1 MKGKVLNNRY
11 EIRDIIGMGGMAI
24 VYDGYDTVLNREVAI
39 KILKDN
45 LVENE
50 EFFNRLKEEASAS
63 ASISDDNIVSIY
75 DISTTIIN
83 DKSVD
88 YIVMEKIK
96 GTTLKEIIHE
106 KSPLNNEMLLNYSMQ
121 IAKALQSAHIHG
133 LVHRDIKPANI
144 LVNGNNKIKV
154 TDFGIARVASDVTIT
169 YTSSILGTVH
179 YISPEQAKGQPI
191 DSRSDLYSLGVLMYE
206 MATGKVPFD
215 GESPV
220 GIAVKHIQEDPQPI
234 SEINPNFDKNLE
246 KVILKLLNKN
256 PEDRYKTASNVL
268 IDLNKIKS
276 GRDIDIKGREKDRDN
291 TVKIAR
297 KEDVLRESAVYKAKV
312 AKSDDSES
320 IIGEKNKPNWKL
332 IIIIGI
338 LVLAIFGTIYAIANN
353 LSIKNE
359 DSLFV
364 TVPSVI
370 DVSEKDAINLLKET
384 GIEVSIKE
392 RIFDKSIIKGNVI
405 LQSIKPQTKIKKG
418 DVIELTISKGRELVR
433 VPNIVGFNVEDVKDI
448 IKKNGFNIGTTS
460 NEDSDAPKGQ
470 IVKQFPKEGEKIES
484 GSEINIIL
492 SNGTKKDKK
501 DSKII
506 VPSVLNYE
514 QEEAISLLKKSN
526 LDVKIESEASNVVR
540 NLVIK
545 QKPEPST
552 QVESGS
558 IVTIVISTGP
568 QTNPENNPK
577 LQEYVFNVNVPN
589 TPKKTFNLTIIN
601 STTGEVVFNNTLN
614 KDNAKDGKIQVKFN
628 AIENAKFDV
637 YFDGEKADVNY
648 GN

>member
-1 MKGKVLNNRY
+1 MKGKVLNGRY
-11 EIRDIIGMGGMAI
+11 EIKDIIGMGGMAI
-24 VYDGYDTVLNREVAI
+24 VYDGYDTILHREVAI

-45 LVENE
+45 LVENQ

-83 DKSVD
+83 EKNVD

-96 GTTLKEIIHE
+96 GNTLKEIIQE
-106 KSPLNNEMLLNYSMQ
+106 KAPLSNEMLLDYSMQ

-144 LVNGNNKIKV
+144 LVNQNNKIKV

-220 GIAVKHIQEDPQPI
+220 GIAVKHIQETPQPI
-234 SEINPNFDKNLE
+234 SELAPDIDKNIE

-256 PEDRYKTASNVL
+256 PEDRYKTASNIL

-276 GRDIDIKGREKDRDN
+276 GRDVEIEDINDIDK
-291 TVKIAR
+291 TVKIAE
-297 KEDVLRESAVYKAKV
+297 KEDVLRESVVYKT
-312 AKSDDSES
+312 KSSETNES
-320 IIGEKNKPNWKL
+320 ENIDVKKNKVNWKL
-332 IIIIGI
+332 VGVISF
-338 LVLAIFGTIYAIANN
+338 LLLAISGMIYLIASN
-353 LSIKNE
+353 LSSKNQ
-359 DSLFV
+359 DSLMV

-370 DVSEKDAINLLKET
+370 DVNEKDAINLLTEK
-384 GIEVSIKE
+384 GLEVSIKE
-392 RIFDKSIIKGNVI
+392 RVFDKSIIKGNVI
-405 LQSIKPQTKIKKG
+405 SQSINSQTSVKKG
-418 DVIELTISKGRELVR
+418 RVIELTISKGRELLR
-433 VPNIVGFNVEDVKDI
+433 VPNIVGFSLDDVKDI
-448 IKKNGFNIGTTS
+448 IKKNGFKIGTTS

-470 IVKQFPKEGEKIES
+470 IIKQLPKEGEEVES
-484 GSEINIIL
+484 GTEINIIL
-492 SNGTKKDKK
+492 SNGQKKEKTDN
-501 DSKII
+501 KIT
-506 VPSVLNYE
+506 VPSVLSYE

-526 LDVKIESEASNVVR
+526 LDVKIESESSNVAR

-545 QKPEPST
+545 QKPEPSSK
-552 QVESGS
+552 VEQGTT
-558 IVTIVISTGP
+558 VTIVISTGP
-568 QTNPENNPK
+568 QQNQQNNVN
-577 LQEYVFNVNVPN
+577 LREYVFNVNVPN
-589 TPKKTFNLTIIN
+589 TPNKTFNLTIIN
-601 STTGEVVFNNTLN
+601 KTNGKVVFNNTFN
-614 KDNAKDGKIQVKFN
+614 KNNAKEGKLQIKFN
-628 AIENAKFDV
+628 AESDAKFDV

>member
-1 MKGKVLNNRY
+1 MKGKVLNGRY
-11 EIRDIIGMGGMAI
+11 EIKDIIGIGGMAI
-24 VYDGYDTVLNREVAI
+24 VYDGYDTILHREVAI

-45 LVENE
+45 LVENQ

-83 DKSVD
+83 EKNVD

-96 GTTLKEIIHE
+96 GNTLKEIIQE
-106 KSPLNNEMLLNYSMQ
+106 KAPLSNEMLLDYSMQ

-144 LVNGNNKIKV
+144 LVNQNNKIKV

-220 GIAVKHIQEDPQPI
+220 GIAVKHIQETPQPI
-234 SEINPNFDKNLE
+234 SELAPDIDKNIE

-256 PEDRYKTASNVL
+256 PEDRYKTASNIL

-276 GRDIDIKGREKDRDN
+276 GRDVEIEDINDIDK
-291 TVKIAR
+291 TVKIAE
-297 KEDVLRESAVYKAKV
+297 KEDVLRESVVYKT
-312 AKSDDSES
+312 KSSETNES
-320 IIGEKNKPNWKL
+320 ENIDVKKNKVNWKL
-332 IIIIGI
+332 VGVISF
-338 LVLAIFGTIYAIANN
+338 LLLAISGMIYLIASN
-353 LSIKNE
+353 LSSKNQ
-359 DSLFV
+359 DSLMV

-370 DVSEKDAINLLKET
+370 DVNEKDAINLLTEK
-384 GIEVSIKE
+384 GLEVSIKE
-392 RIFDKSIIKGNVI
+392 RVFDKSIIKGNVI
-405 LQSIKPQTKIKKG
+405 SQSINSQTSVKKG
-418 DVIELTISKGRELVR
+418 RVIELTISKGRELLR
-433 VPNIVGFNVEDVKDI
+433 VPNIVGFSLDDVKDI
-448 IKKNGFNIGTTS
+448 IKKNGFKIGTTS

-470 IVKQFPKEGEKIES
+470 IIKQLPKEGEEVES
-484 GSEINIIL
+484 GTEINIIL
-492 SNGTKKDKK
+492 SNGQKKEKTDN
-501 DSKII
+501 KIT
-506 VPSVLNYE
+506 VPSVLSYE

-526 LDVKIESEASNVVR
+526 LDVKIESESSNVAR

-545 QKPEPST
+545 QKPEPSSK
-552 QVESGS
+552 VEQGTT
-558 IVTIVISTGP
+558 VTIVISTGP
-568 QTNPENNPK
+568 QQNQQNNVN
-577 LQEYVFNVNVPN
+577 LREYVFNVNVPN
-589 TPKKTFNLTIIN
+589 TPNKTFNLTIIN
-601 STTGEVVFNNTLN
+601 KTNGKVVFNNTLN
-614 KDNAKDGKIQVKFN
+614 KNNAKEGKLQIKFN
-628 AIENAKFDV
+628 AESDAKFDV

>member
-83 DKSVD
+83 NKSVD

-96 GTTLKEIIHE
+96 GTTLREIIHE
-106 KSPLNNEMLLNYSMQ
+106 KSPLSNEMLLDYSMQ
-121 IAKALQSAHIHG
+121 IGKALQSAHIHG

-144 LVNGNNKIKV
+144 LVNENNKIKV

-234 SEINPNFDKNLE
+234 SDINPNFDKNLE

-268 IDLNKIKS
+268 IDLNKIKA
-276 GRDIDIKGREKDRDN
+276 GRDIDIEGRDKDRDR
-291 TVKIAR
+291 TVKIAQ
-297 KEDVLRESAVYKAKV
+297 KKDVLRESAVYKAKV
-312 AKSDDSES
+312 AKFDDSES
-320 IIGEKNKPNWKL
+320 IIVEKNKTNWKL

-338 LVLAIFGTIYAIANN
+338 LVLSIFGTIYAIANN

-359 DSLFV
+359 DSLFI

-384 GIEVSIKE
+384 GFEVSIKE

-405 LQSIKPQTKIKKG
+405 SQSIKPQTKIKKG
-418 DVIELTISKGRELVR
+418 DLIELTISKGRELVR
-433 VPNIVGFNVEDVKDI
+433 VPNIVGFNLEDVKDI
-448 IKKNGFNIGTTS
+448 IKKNAFKIGTTS

-470 IVKQFPKEGEKIES
+470 IVKQFPKEGEEIES

-492 SNGTKKDKK
+492 SNGPKKDKK

-506 VPSVLNYE
+506 VPSILNYE
-514 QEEAISLLKKSN
+514 QEEAISLLKKLN
-526 LDVKIESEASNVVR
+526 LEVKIESEASNVVR

-558 IVTIVISTGP
+558 TVTIVISTGP
-568 QTNPENNPK
+568 QTNPGNNTK

-601 STTGEVVFNNTLN
+601 NTTGEVVFNNTLN

>member
-1 MKGKVLNNRY
+1 MKGKVLNGRY
-11 EIRDIIGMGGMAI
+11 EIKDIIGMGGMAI
-24 VYDGYDTVLNREVAI
+24 VYDGYDTILHREVAI

-45 LVENE
+45 LVENQ

-83 DKSVD
+83 EKNVD

-96 GTTLKEIIHE
+96 GNTLKEIIQE
-106 KSPLNNEMLLNYSMQ
+106 KAPLSNEMLLDYSMQ

-144 LVNGNNKIKV
+144 LVNQNNKIKV

-220 GIAVKHIQEDPQPI
+220 GIAVKHIQETPQPI
-234 SEINPNFDKNLE
+234 SELAPDIDKNIE

-256 PEDRYKTASNVL
+256 PEDRYKTASNIL

-276 GRDIDIKGREKDRDN
+276 GRDVEIEDINDIDK
-291 TVKIAR
+291 TVKIAE
-297 KEDVLRESAVYKAKV
+297 KEDVLRESVVYKT
-312 AKSDDSES
+312 KSSETNES
-320 IIGEKNKPNWKL
+320 ENIDVKKNKVNWKL
-332 IIIIGI
+332 VGVISF
-338 LVLAIFGTIYAIANN
+338 LLLAISGMIYLIASN
-353 LSIKNE
+353 LSSKNQ
-359 DSLFV
+359 DSLMV

-370 DVSEKDAINLLKET
+370 DVNEKDAINLLTEK
-384 GIEVSIKE
+384 GLEVSIKE
-392 RIFDKSIIKGNVI
+392 RVFDKSIIKGNVI
-405 LQSIKPQTKIKKG
+405 SQSINSQTSVKKG
-418 DVIELTISKGRELVR
+418 RVIELTISKGRELLR
-433 VPNIVGFNVEDVKDI
+433 VPNIVGFSLDDVKDI
-448 IKKNGFNIGTTS
+448 IKKNGFKIGTTS

-470 IVKQFPKEGEKIES
+470 IIKQLPKEGEEVES
-484 GSEINIIL
+484 GTEINIIL
-492 SNGTKKDKK
+492 SNGQKKEKTDN
-501 DSKII
+501 KIT
-506 VPSVLNYE
+506 VPSVLSYE

-526 LDVKIESEASNVVR
+526 LDVKIESESSNVAR

-545 QKPEPST
+545 QKPEPSSK
-552 QVESGS
+552 VEQGTT
-558 IVTIVISTGP
+558 VTIVISTGP
-568 QTNPENNPK
+568 QQNQQNNVN
-577 LQEYVFNVNVPN
+577 LREYVFNVNVPN
-589 TPKKTFNLTIIN
+589 TPNKTFNLTIIN
-601 STTGEVVFNNTLN
+601 KTNGKVVFNNTLN
-614 KDNAKDGKIQVKFN
+614 KNNAKEGKLQIKFN
-628 AIENAKFDV
+628 AESDAKFDV

>member
-106 KSPLNNEMLLNYSMQ
+106 KSPLSNEMLLDYSMQ

-220 GIAVKHIQEDPQPI
+220 GIAVKHIQEYPQPI

-268 IDLNKIKS
+268 IDLNKIKT
-276 GRDIDIKGREKDRDN
+276 GRDIDIKGREKDRDK

-320 IIGEKNKPNWKL
+320 NIGEKNKPNWKL

-448 IKKNGFNIGTTS
+448 IKKNGFKIGTTS

-601 STTGEVVFNNTLN
+601 NTTGEVVFNNTLN

>member
-1 MKGKVLNNRY
+1 MKGKVLNGRY
-11 EIRDIIGMGGMAI
+11 EIKDIIGMGGMAI
-24 VYDGYDTVLNREVAI
+24 VYDGYDTILHREVAI

-45 LVENE
+45 LVENQ

-83 DKSVD
+83 EKNVD

-96 GTTLKEIIHE
+96 GNTLKEIIQE
-106 KSPLNNEMLLNYSMQ
+106 KAPLSNEMLLDYSMQ

-144 LVNGNNKIKV
+144 LVNQNNKIKV

-220 GIAVKHIQEDPQPI
+220 GIAVKHIQETPQPI
-234 SEINPNFDKNLE
+234 SELAPDIDKNIE

-256 PEDRYKTASNVL
+256 PEDRYKTASNIL

-276 GRDIDIKGREKDRDN
+276 GRDVEIEDINDIDK
-291 TVKIAR
+291 TVKIAE
-297 KEDVLRESAVYKAKV
+297 KEDVLRESVVYKT
-312 AKSDDSES
+312 KSSETNES
-320 IIGEKNKPNWKL
+320 ENIDVKKNKVNWKL
-332 IIIIGI
+332 VGVISF
-338 LVLAIFGTIYAIANN
+338 LLLAISGMIYLIASN
-353 LSIKNE
+353 LSSKNQ
-359 DSLFV
+359 DSLMV

-370 DVSEKDAINLLKET
+370 DVNEKDAINLLTEK
-384 GIEVSIKE
+384 GLEVSIKE
-392 RIFDKSIIKGNVI
+392 RVFDKSIIKGNVI
-405 LQSIKPQTKIKKG
+405 SQSINSQTSVKKG
-418 DVIELTISKGRELVR
+418 TVIELTISKGRELLR
-433 VPNIVGFNVEDVKDI
+433 VPNIVGFSLDDVKDI
-448 IKKNGFNIGTTS
+448 IKKNGFKIGTTS

-470 IVKQFPKEGEKIES
+470 IIKQLPKEGEEVES
-484 GSEINIIL
+484 GTEINIIL
-492 SNGTKKDKK
+492 SNGQKKEKTDN
-501 DSKII
+501 KIT
-506 VPSVLNYE
+506 VPSVLSYE

-526 LDVKIESEASNVVR
+526 LDVKIESESSNVAR

-545 QKPEPST
+545 QKPEPSSK
-552 QVESGS
+552 VEQGTT
-558 IVTIVISTGP
+558 VTIVISTGP
-568 QTNPENNPK
+568 QQNQQNNVN
-577 LQEYVFNVNVPN
+577 LREYVFNVNVPN
-589 TPKKTFNLTIIN
+589 TPNKTFNLTIIN
-601 STTGEVVFNNTLN
+601 KTNGKVVFNNTLN
-614 KDNAKDGKIQVKFN
+614 KNNAKEGKLQIKFN
-628 AIENAKFDV
+628 AESDAKFDV

>member
-1 MKGKVLNNRY
+1 MKGKVLNGRY
-11 EIRDIIGMGGMAI
+11 EIKDIIGMGGMAI
-24 VYDGYDTVLNREVAI
+24 VYDGYDTILHREVAI

-45 LVENE
+45 LVENQ

-83 DKSVD
+83 EKNVD

-96 GTTLKEIIHE
+96 GNTLKEIIQE
-106 KSPLNNEMLLNYSMQ
+106 KAPLSNEMLLDYSMQ

-144 LVNGNNKIKV
+144 LVNQNNKIKV

-220 GIAVKHIQEDPQPI
+220 GIAVKHIQETPQPI
-234 SEINPNFDKNLE
+234 SELAPDIDKNIE

-256 PEDRYKTASNVL
+256 PEDRYKTASNIL

-276 GRDIDIKGREKDRDN
+276 GRDVEIEDINDIDK
-291 TVKIAR
+291 TVKIAE
-297 KEDVLRESAVYKAKV
+297 KEDVLRESVVYKT
-312 AKSDDSES
+312 KSSETNES
-320 IIGEKNKPNWKL
+320 ENIDVKKNKVNWKL
-332 IIIIGI
+332 VGVISF
-338 LVLAIFGTIYAIANN
+338 LLLAISGMIYLIASN
-353 LSIKNE
+353 LSSKNQ
-359 DSLFV
+359 DSLMV

-370 DVSEKDAINLLKET
+370 DVNEKDAINLLTEK
-384 GIEVSIKE
+384 GLEVSIKE
-392 RIFDKSIIKGNVI
+392 RVFDKSIIKGNVI
-405 LQSIKPQTKIKKG
+405 SQSINSQTSVKKG
-418 DVIELTISKGRELVR
+418 RVIELTISKGRELLR
-433 VPNIVGFNVEDVKDI
+433 VPNIVGFSLDDVKDI
-448 IKKNGFNIGTTS
+448 IKKNGFKIGTTS

-470 IVKQFPKEGEKIES
+470 IIKQLPKEGEEVES
-484 GSEINIIL
+484 GTEINIIL
-492 SNGTKKDKK
+492 SNGQKKEKTDN
-501 DSKII
+501 KIT
-506 VPSVLNYE
+506 VPSVLSYE

-526 LDVKIESEASNVVR
+526 LDVKIESESSNVAR

-545 QKPEPST
+545 QKPEPSSK
-552 QVESGS
+552 VEQGTT
-558 IVTIVISTGP
+558 VTIVISTGP
-568 QTNPENNPK
+568 QQNQQNDVN
-577 LQEYVFNVNVPN
+577 LREYVFNVNVPN
-589 TPKKTFNLTIIN
+589 TPNKTFNLTIIN
-601 STTGEVVFNNTLN
+601 KTNGKVVFNNTLN
-614 KDNAKDGKIQVKFN
+614 KNNAKEGKLQIKFN
-628 AIENAKFDV
+628 AESDAKFDV